1 MKPEI
6 NNPVKRRN
14 APGSFK
20 CQCPAEIHTR
30 LLATACGIHL
40 LEVTI
45 PNSTLHKG
53 HDCSSVVDQLSQ
65 KVLPEVEEK
74 IRMLVTDVHL
84 SHLNLK
90 LVLEDWVNSELIPQH
105 QKEGKLVER
114 PSQFNRS
121 YFPTNKDLRN
131 AVHKAIMHSRGSCFD
146 QVKMKR
152 VHKLCIYSIKD
163 VKHAICYD
171 RMLLKCF

>member
-6 NNPVKRRN
+6 SNPVKRRN

-20 CQCPAEIHTR
+20 CQCPADIHTR
-30 LLATACGIHL
+30 LLATSCGIHL
-40 LEVTI
+40 LEVII
-45 PNSTLHKG
+45 PNSSLHKG
-53 HDCSSVVDQLSQ
+53 HDRSSVVDQLSQ
-65 KVLPEVEEK
+65 RVLPEVEEK

-84 SHLNLK
+84 NHLNLK

-131 AVHKAIMHSRGSCFD
+131 AVHKAIMCSRGSCFD
-146 QVKMKR
+146 QVKY
-152 VHKLCIYSIKD
+152 VYNLCIYVYKD
-163 VKHAICYD
+163 VRHTMYHA
-171 RMLLKCF
+171 RMLLKCS